1 MDSNSISS
9 SDDSMKYLQSILDND
24 HVGGSKRLSR
34 KEKAKKEE
42 EEERERQRL
51 AWEKQKADNKS
62 KSKSTTLPVDNK
74 KSSFKSTALQV
85 AKDKKIE
92 DRSKLALSR
101 LAKQQSD
108 KKEKLSSKLAQGKDK
123 KSENKAK
130 AKAKS
135 ALSRLT
141 NLGDQPNRLDHHT
154 QEAIVE
160 LSNKPPTLR
169 VPVRVIDGVVVPVS
183 EDILEIC
190 REFGITSQ
198 EYDELKGASCLEIK
212 RKYPDRVLP
221 QYLKLYRNLKTVDH
235 KGLEDRHLSRT
246 TRPDTTKGKVL
257 KMLTTYQ
264 TSNKLKYFGIMRR
277 YKSDSNFKQMIDEH
291 RYDNP
296 GIQLFIHDT
305 NRAPPLD

>member
-1 MDSNSISS
+1 M
-9 SDDSMKYLQSILDND
+9 
-24 HVGGSKRLSR
+24 
-34 KEKAKKEE
+34 
-42 EEERERQRL
+42 

-62 KSKSTTLPVDNK
+62 NSKSTTLPVDK
-74 KSSFKSTALQV
+74 KKP
-85 AKDKKIE
+85 
-92 DRSKLALSR
+92 
-101 LAKQQSD
+101 
-108 KKEKLSSKLAQGKDK
+108 SSKLAQGKDK

-130 AKAKS
+130 A

-141 NLGDQPNRLDHHT
+141 NLGDQPNRLEHHT
-154 QEAIVE
+154 QEATVE
-160 LSNKPPTLR
+160 LAKKPPTLR
-169 VPVRVIDGVVVPVS
+169 VPIRVREGGVPVS

-246 TRPDTTKGKVL
+246 TLPRTIEGKVL
-257 KMLTTYQ
+257 KMLTKYERR
-264 TSNKLKYFGIMRR
+264 NKSKYVGIMRR
-277 YKSDSNFKQMIDEH
+277 YKSDFNFKQMIDEH
-291 RYDNP
+291 SHDNP

-305 NRAPPLD
+305 NSDRS

>member
-62 KSKSTTLPVDNK
+62 KSKSTTLPVDK
-74 KSSFKSTALQV
+74 KKP
-85 AKDKKIE
+85 
-92 DRSKLALSR
+92 
-101 LAKQQSD
+101 
-108 KKEKLSSKLAQGKDK
+108 SSKLAQGKDK

-130 AKAKS
+130 A

-141 NLGDQPNRLDHHT
+141 NLGDQPNRLEHHT
-154 QEAIVE
+154 QEATVE
-160 LSNKPPTLR
+160 LAKKPPTLR
-169 VPVRVIDGVVVPVS
+169 VPIRVREGGVPVS

-246 TRPDTTKGKVL
+246 TLPRTIEGKVL
-257 KMLTTYQ
+257 KMLTKYERR
-264 TSNKLKYFGIMRR
+264 NKSKYVGIMRR
-277 YKSDSNFKQMIDEH
+277 YKSDFNFKQMIDEH
-291 RYDNP
+291 SHDNP

-305 NRAPPLD
+305 NSDRS